1 MVAESF
7 AIVGLRLFAAI
18 RKNSQK
24 QKDSTMD
31 NKVIAAI
38 LTLGV
43 VGTGNSTDVDYV
55 ISRYELML
63 DALNHK
69 GQK

>member
-1 MVAESF
+1 
-7 AIVGLRLFAAI
+7 
-18 RKNSQK
+18 
-24 QKDSTMD
+24 MD

-43 VGTGNSTDVDYV
+43 VGTDNSTDLDYV

-69 GQK
+69 SQK